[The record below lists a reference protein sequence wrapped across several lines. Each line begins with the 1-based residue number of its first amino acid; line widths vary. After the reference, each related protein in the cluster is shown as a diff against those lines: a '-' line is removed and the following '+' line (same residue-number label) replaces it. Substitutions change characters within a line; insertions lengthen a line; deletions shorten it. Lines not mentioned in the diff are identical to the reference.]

1 MFTRILAIVK
11 KEFRQIIRDKRSLI
25 LIFFYPVF
33 MLILF
38 GYALN
43 FDVKHIKLGI
53 YDLEKSEFSR
63 EFIKTFNSSEYFD
76 IVKYIN
82 NPDDVN
88 HSLDDKSVQC
98 VVTIPADFS
107 EKFYTKEKTDV
118 QFLVDGVNGNT
129 ATIIMNYV
137 NAATLGFSQKIS
149 ADILARAGGSI
160 KMPVNVQG
168 VFWYNPD
175 LKTTEFLIPGLIA
188 TILIVICV
196 TLTAVSIVREKE
208 QGTIEQI
215 NVSPVSP
222 LELILGKII
231 PYILLAILISI
242 LVLLLGAILFGV
254 QIKGS
259 ILYMFIGTLLYLIA
273 CLSMG
278 IFVSTIADS
287 MQVAFQLST
296 LISQLPTNILSG
308 FIFPIESM
316 PWAIQIITN
325 LSPAKFFLVIL
336 RSVVIKGTGIETFWQ
351 QYVYLAIFALAFLT
365 IAMIR
370 TARQRRTV

>member
-1 MFTRILAIVK
+1 MLTRILAIVK
-11 KEFRQIIRDKRSLI
+11 KEFRQIVRDKRSLI

-43 FDVKHIKLGI
+43 FDVKHIQIGI
-53 YDLEKSEFSR
+53 YDLDKSELSR

-82 NPDDVN
+82 SPEEVN
-88 HSLDDKSVQC
+88 RSLDNKSVQC
-98 VVTIPADFS
+98 VIGIPVDF
-107 EKFYTKEKTDV
+107 EKKFYSKQNTDV

-137 NAATLGFSQKIS
+137 NAATIGFSQKIS
-149 ADILARAGGSI
+149 VDILARTGINISRPLNIA
-160 KMPVNVQG
+160 G

-175 LKTTEFLIPGLIA
+175 LKTTEFLIPGLVA

-231 PYILLAILISI
+231 PYIILSIFIAI
-242 LVLLLGAILFGV
+242 LVLFFGHNLFDL

-259 ILYMFIGTLLYLIA
+259 IFYMFIGTLLYLIA
-273 CLSMG
+273 GLSIG

-316 PWAIQIITN
+316 PVPIQIITN
-325 LSPAKFFLVIL
+325 LSPAKFFIIIL

-351 QYVYLAIFALAFLT
+351 QYIYLIIFALFFLT
-365 IAMIR
+365 ISMIR

>member
-1 MFTRILAIVK
+1 MLTRIFAIVK
-11 KEFRQIIRDKRSLI
+11 KEFRQIVRDKRSLI

-43 FDVKHIKLGI
+43 FDVKHIQLGI
-53 YDLEKSEFSR
+53 YDLDKSELSR
-63 EFIKTFNSSEYFD
+63 EFIKTFNSSEYFN
-76 IVKYIN
+76 IVKYITS
-82 NPDDVN
+82 PEEVN

-98 VVTIPADFS
+98 VISIPSDF
-107 EKFYTKEKTDV
+107 EKKFYSKQNADV

-137 NAATLGFSQKIS
+137 NAATIGFSQKIS
-149 ADILARAGGSI
+149 VDMLAKSGINISRPLNIA
-160 KMPVNVQG
+160 G

-175 LKTTEFLIPGLIA
+175 LKTTEFLIPGLVA

-231 PYILLAILISI
+231 PYIILSIFIAI
-242 LVLLLGAILFGV
+242 LVLLIGHILFDL

-259 ILYMFIGTLLYLIA
+259 IFYMFIGTLLYLIA
-273 CLSMG
+273 ALSIG

-316 PWAIQIITN
+316 PFPIQIVTN
-325 LSPAKFFLVIL
+325 LSPAKFFIIIL
-336 RSVVIKGTGIETFWQ
+336 RSVVIKGSGIETFWQ
-351 QYVYLAIFALAFLT
+351 QYIYLIIFALFFLT
-365 IAMIR
+365 ISMIR

>member
-1 MFTRILAIVK
+1 MLTRILAIVK
-11 KEFRQIIRDKRSLI
+11 KEFRQIVRDKRSLI

-43 FDVKHIKLGI
+43 FDVTHIKMGI
-53 YDLEKSEFSR
+53 YDLEKSELSR

-76 IVKYIN
+76 IEKYISS
-82 NPDDVN
+82 PDEVN
-88 HSLDDKSVQC
+88 KSLDNKSVQC
-98 VVTIPADFS
+98 VLTIPADFS
-107 EKFYTKEKTDV
+107 DKFYSREKTDV

-149 ADILARAGGSI
+149 ADILARAGGNI
-160 KMPVNVQG
+160 KMPVNIQG

-231 PYILLAILISI
+231 PYIIL
-242 LVLLLGAILFGV
+242 
-254 QIKGS
+254 
-259 ILYMFIGTLLYLIA
+259 
-273 CLSMG
+273 
-278 IFVSTIADS
+278 
-287 MQVAFQLST
+287 
-296 LISQLPTNILSG
+296 
-308 FIFPIESM
+308 
-316 PWAIQIITN
+316 
-325 LSPAKFFLVIL
+325 
-336 RSVVIKGTGIETFWQ
+336 
-351 QYVYLAIFALAFLT
+351 
-365 IAMIR
+365 
-370 TARQRRTV
+370 

>member
-43 FDVKHIKLGI
+43 FDVTHIKMGI

-82 NPDDVN
+82 TPDEVN

-107 EKFYTKEKTDV
+107 QKFYSREKTDV

-149 ADILARAGGSI
+149 ADILARAGGNI
-160 KMPVNVQG
+160 KMPVNIQG

-259 ILYMFIGTLLYLIA
+259 ILYMFIGTLLYLVA

-316 PWAIQIITN
+316 PWPIQILTN

>member
-1 MFTRILAIVK
+1 MLTRILAIVK
-11 KEFRQIIRDKRSLI
+11 KEFRQIVRDKRSLI

-43 FDVKHIKLGI
+43 FDVKHIQIGI
-53 YDLEKSEFSR
+53 YDLDKSELSR

-82 NPDDVN
+82 SPEEVN
-88 HSLDDKSVQC
+88 RSLDNKSVQC
-98 VVTIPADFS
+98 VICIPVDF
-107 EKFYTKEKTDV
+107 EKKFYSKQNTDV

-137 NAATLGFSQKIS
+137 NAATIGFSQKIS
-149 ADILARAGGSI
+149 VDILARTGINISRPLNIA
-160 KMPVNVQG
+160 G

-175 LKTTEFLIPGLIA
+175 LKTTEFLIPGLVA

-196 TLTAVSIVREKE
+196 TLTAVSIVGEKE

-231 PYILLAILISI
+231 PYIILSIFIAI
-242 LVLLLGAILFGV
+242 LVLFFGHILFDL
-254 QIKGS
+254 QIKGN
-259 ILYMFIGTLLYLIA
+259 IFYMFIGTLLYLIA
-273 CLSMG
+273 GLSIG

-316 PWAIQIITN
+316 PVPIQIITN
-325 LSPAKFFLVIL
+325 LSPAKFFIIIL

-351 QYVYLAIFALAFLT
+351 QYIYLIIFALFFLT
-365 IAMIR
+365 ISMIR

>member
-1 MFTRILAIVK
+1 MLTRILAIVK
-11 KEFRQIIRDKRSLI
+11 KEFRQIVRDKRSLI

-43 FDVKHIKLGI
+43 FDVKHIQIGI
-53 YDLEKSEFSR
+53 YDLDKSELSR
-63 EFIKTFNSSEYFD
+63 EFIKTFNSSEYFN
-76 IVKYIN
+76 IVKYIKS
-82 NPDDVN
+82 PEEVN

-98 VVTIPADFS
+98 VISIPADF
-107 EKFYTKEKTDV
+107 EKKFYSKQNSDV

-149 ADILARAGGSI
+149 VDILAKSGINISRPLNIA
-160 KMPVNVQG
+160 G

-175 LKTTEFLIPGLIA
+175 LKTTEFLIPGLVA

-231 PYILLAILISI
+231 PYIILSIFIAI
-242 LVLLLGAILFGV
+242 LVLLFGHILFDL

-273 CLSMG
+273 GLSMG

-316 PWAIQIITN
+316 PFPIQIITN
-325 LSPAKFFLVIL
+325 LSPAKFFIIIL

-351 QYVYLAIFALAFLT
+351 QYIYLIIFALFFLT
-365 IAMIR
+365 ISMVR

>member
-43 FDVKHIKLGI
+43 FDVTHIRMGI

-107 EKFYTKEKTDV
+107 DKFYSKEKTDV

-137 NAATLGFSQKIS
+137 NVATLGFSQKIS
-149 ADILARAGGSI
+149 ADILARAGGNI
-160 KMPVNVQG
+160 KMPVNIQG

-196 TLTAVSIVREKE
+196 TLTAVSIVREKRARHNRADKCLPCF
-208 QGTIEQI
+208 T
-215 NVSPVSP
+215 
-222 LELILGKII
+222 
-231 PYILLAILISI
+231 A
-242 LVLLLGAILFGV
+242 GV
-254 QIKGS
+254 NTRENHS
-259 ILYMFIGTLLYLIA
+259 VYFIGNTYFYFSSFPWSNFIR
-273 CLSMG
+273 
-278 IFVSTIADS
+278 STNQGQYFIYVHRYIVIPDS
-287 MQVAFQLST
+287 LFKYG
-296 LISQLPTNILSG
+296 N
-308 FIFPIESM
+308 FRF
-316 PWAIQIITN
+316 N
-325 LSPAKFFLVIL
+325 NC
-336 RSVVIKGTGIETFWQ
+336 
-351 QYVYLAIFALAFLT
+351 
-365 IAMIR
+365 
-370 TARQRRTV
+370 

>member
-1 MFTRILAIVK
+1 MLTRILAIVK
-11 KEFRQIIRDKRSLI
+11 KEFRQIVRDKRSLI

-43 FDVKHIKLGI
+43 FDVKHIQIGI
-53 YDLEKSEFSR
+53 YDLDKSELSR
-63 EFIKTFNSSEYFD
+63 EFIKTFNSSEYFN

-82 NPDDVN
+82 SPEEVN
-88 HSLDDKSVQC
+88 RSLDNKSVQC
-98 VVTIPADFS
+98 VICIPVDF
-107 EKFYTKEKTDV
+107 EKKFYSKQNTDV

-137 NAATLGFSQKIS
+137 NAATIGFSQKIS
-149 ADILARAGGSI
+149 VDILARTGLNISRPLNIA
-160 KMPVNVQG
+160 G

-175 LKTTEFLIPGLIA
+175 LKTTEFLIPGLVA

-231 PYILLAILISI
+231 PYIILSIFIAI
-242 LVLLLGAILFGV
+242 LVLFFGHILFDL

-259 ILYMFIGTLLYLIA
+259 IFYMFIGTLLYLIA
-273 CLSMG
+273 GLSIG

-316 PWAIQIITN
+316 PVPIQIITN
-325 LSPAKFFLVIL
+325 LSPAKFFIIIL

-351 QYVYLAIFALAFLT
+351 QYIYLIIFALFFLT
-365 IAMIR
+365 ISMIR

>member
-1 MFTRILAIVK
+1 
-11 KEFRQIIRDKRSLI
+11 
-25 LIFFYPVF
+25 
-33 MLILF
+33 
-38 GYALN
+38 
-43 FDVKHIKLGI
+43 
-53 YDLEKSEFSR
+53 
-63 EFIKTFNSSEYFD
+63 
-76 IVKYIN
+76 
-82 NPDDVN
+82 
-88 HSLDDKSVQC
+88 
-98 VVTIPADFS
+98 
-107 EKFYTKEKTDV
+107 
-118 QFLVDGVNGNT
+118 
-129 ATIIMNYV
+129 
-137 NAATLGFSQKIS
+137 
-149 ADILARAGGSI
+149 
-160 KMPVNVQG
+160 MPVNIQG

-242 LVLLLGAILFGV
+242 IVLLLGAILFGV

-316 PWAIQIITN
+316 PWPIQIITN

-351 QYVYLAIFALAFLT
+351 QYVYLAIFALTFLT

>member
-11 KEFRQIIRDKRSLI
+11 KEFRQIVRDKRSLI

-43 FDVKHIKLGI
+43 FDVTHIQMGI
-53 YDLEKSEFSR
+53 YDLEKSELSR
-63 EFIKTFNSSEYFD
+63 EFIKTFNSSDYFD
-76 IVKYIN
+76 IVRYIN
-82 NPDDVN
+82 SPDEVN
-88 HSLDDKSVQC
+88 NSLDNKTVQC
-98 VVTIPADFS
+98 VLTIPADFS
-107 EKFYTKEKTDV
+107 DKFYSREKTDV

-149 ADILARAGGSI
+149 ADILARAGGNI
-160 KMPVNVQG
+160 KMPVNISG

-231 PYILLAILISI
+231 PYIILAIFISVI
-242 LVLLLGAILFGV
+242 VLLLGAILFGL

-259 ILYMFIGTLLYLIA
+259 VLYMFIGTLMYLIA
-273 CLSMG
+273 CLSIG

-296 LISQLPTNILSG
+296 LISQLPTNLLSG

-316 PWAIQIITN
+316 PYAIQILTN

-351 QYVYLAIFALAFLT
+351 QYIYLAIFAFFFLA

>member
-1 MFTRILAIVK
+1 MLTRVYAIVK
-11 KEFRQIIRDKRSLI
+11 KEFRQIVRDKRSLI

-43 FDVKHIKLGI
+43 FDVTHIKMGI
-53 YDLEKSEFSR
+53 YDADKSELSR

-76 IVKYIN
+76 IVRYIN
-82 NPDDVN
+82 TPDEVN

-98 VVTIPADFS
+98 VISIPSDFS
-107 EKFYTKEKTDV
+107 KKFYSKQNVDV
-118 QFLVDGVNGNT
+118 QFLVDGVNGNS

-137 NAATLGFSQKIS
+137 NAATVGFSQKIS
-149 ADILARAGGSI
+149 LDIFAKAGVNLVR
-160 KMPVNVQG
+160 PVNIAG
-168 VFWYNPD
+168 IFWYNPD

-215 NVSPVSP
+215 NVSSVSP
-222 LELILGKII
+222 LELILGKIL
-231 PYILLAILISI
+231 PYIFLAIIISI
-242 LVLLLGAILFGV
+242 FVLLLGHILFGLE
-254 QIKGS
+254 IKGN
-259 ILYMFIGTLLYLIA
+259 ILYMFIGTILYLVA
-273 CLSMG
+273 CLSIG

-316 PWAIQIITN
+316 PAPIQIITN
-325 LSPAKFFLVIL
+325 LSPAKFFLIIL
-336 RSVVIKGTGIETFWQ
+336 RAVVIRGTGIETFWQ
-351 QYVYLAIFALAFLT
+351 QYIYLIIFALFFLT
-365 IAMIR
+365 ISMIR
-370 TARQRRTV
+370 TAKQRRTV

>member
-1 MFTRILAIVK
+1 MLTRIYAIVK
-11 KEFRQIIRDKRSLI
+11 KEFRQILRDNRSLI

-43 FDVKHIKLGI
+43 YDVTHIKIGI
-53 YDLEKSEFSR
+53 YDLEKSELSR

-76 IVKYIN
+76 IVKYVTS
-82 NPDDVN
+82 PEEADR
-88 HSLDDKSVQC
+88 SLNDKTVQC
-98 VVTIPADFS
+98 VVTIPVDFS
-107 EKFYTKEKTDV
+107 KKFYSKENASV
-118 QFLVDGVNGNT
+118 QFLIDGVNGNT

-137 NAATLGFSQKIS
+137 NSATLGFSEKVS
-149 ADILARAGGSI
+149 ADILAKEGIRITRPLNIAGI
-160 KMPVNVQG
+160 
-168 VFWYNPD
+168 FWYNPD

-188 TILIVICV
+188 TILMVICV
-196 TLTAVSIVREKE
+196 TLTAISIVREKE

-222 LELILGKII
+222 FELILGKII
-231 PYILLAILISI
+231 PYIFLAILISI
-242 LVLLLGAILFGV
+242 LVLILGHFLFGLE
-254 QIKGS
+254 IKGRIIYLAAGT
-259 ILYMFIGTLLYLIA
+259 ILYIIA
-273 CLSMG
+273 GLSLG

-308 FIFPIESM
+308 FTFPIESM
-316 PWAIQIITN
+316 PPFIQIITN
-325 LSPAKFFLVIL
+325 LTPAKFFIIIL
-336 RSVVIKGTGIETFWQ
+336 RSVVIKGTGIEAFWQ
-351 QYVYLAIFALAFLT
+351 QYIYITIFALFFLT
-365 IAMIR
+365 ISMIK